1 VLQSPGK
8 EESPTQLIIKHTKAS
23 NWINVTSIKK
33 IHATKTIVEDEMI
46 FSQITMAV
54 TSDQ

>member
-1 VLQSPGK
+1 
-8 EESPTQLIIKHTKAS
+8 
-23 NWINVTSIKK
+23 VTSIKK